1 MCIAEPTARPTQ
13 FSMTHAMPN
22 AFEKLCRELGDMT
35 RLLIK
40 PAGKTTTQ
48 TTEVTRQ
55 TEEKQIDATTTLR
68 RTTIEEIEVKHTP
81 ASEAGHAHADPKPT
95 E

>member
-1 MCIAEPTARPTQ
+1 
-13 FSMTHAMPN
+13 MTHAMSN

-40 PAGKTTTQ
+40 PAGKPNTQ

-68 RTTIEEIEVKHTP
+68 RTTIEEIEVKQT
-81 ASEAGHAHADPKPT
+81 SD
-95 E
+95 